1 MRKTKLKP
9 ATWPEGTGQIGDIAW
24 CCHHAIIIER
34 LTEPAQNRINYIKT
48 GKRERERPVRLAA
61 FMPVDRADLPES
73 FLNEWEQGHAL
84 REQGRALWEQ
94 GHALWEQGNA
104 LREQGHALREQGHAL
119 REQGD
124 ALWAQGNALE
134 KQAIRAHEDELIAIF
149 HAKCPGVTFTK
160 EYGLVFTEAR

>member
-84 REQGRALWEQ
+84 REQG
-94 GHALWEQGNA
+94 
-104 LREQGHALREQGHAL
+104 HALREQGHAL

>member
-84 REQGRALWEQ
+84 REQG
-94 GHALWEQGNA
+94 
-104 LREQGHALREQGHAL
+104 
-119 REQGD
+119 D